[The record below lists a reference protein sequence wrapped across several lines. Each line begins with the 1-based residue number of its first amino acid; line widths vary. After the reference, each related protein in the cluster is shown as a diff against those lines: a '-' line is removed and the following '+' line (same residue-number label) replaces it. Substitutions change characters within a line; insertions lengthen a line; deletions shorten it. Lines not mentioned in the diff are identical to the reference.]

1 MFSIKNIS
9 LLVGL
14 YLVVNTLSQVSG
26 DVLFYFSFIRE
37 NFYSVDA
44 YSFDPRNREVW
55 DVNWRDTGTNS
66 NLVAPKNY
74 ESVGF

>member
-37 NFYSVDA
+37 NFYSVYD
-44 YSFDPRNREVW
+44 SD
-55 DVNWRDTGTNS
+55 NS
-66 NLVAPKNY
+66 ENV
-74 ESVGF
+74 